1 MANPSPLHVLLAGL
15 VLLAL
20 YSVPLF
26 STVLPPLFDYP
37 NHLARFAVLAA
48 GGNQFYE
55 LRWAPLPNLAG
66 DIIVPLLARAMPL
79 ALAGKLFLVMIF
91 ALILGGTAWLNR
103 IVSGKWRFWPLLAAA
118 FLYNL
123 QLRWGFLNYL
133 FGLGIALCGAALW
146 LALEPARI
154 WLRVGASAG
163 VALLCYFSHISA
175 FGVYALIV
183 AGLEMQPGFAEW
195 RGGRWRALRRRAE
208 ILVAQLAV
216 PAVIAV
222 AFWHPAGQSH
232 IVYEGWS
239 RKLEWLFGIFY
250 NYDPLLDFGCFFLL
264 LALLGTFAVFR
275 RLNVAPR
282 LVPAILLVL
291 LAYLLLP
298 TEMFGAWAT
307 DQRVILAFFLLLVAG
322 TAPHFPSRRTAVL
335 TGTAVVI
342 VLLVRLGVVEAV
354 WLKAD
359 PIYRADLAG
368 LDMLPHGA
376 KLAVAYPE
384 SALGTEQIPEV
395 HVPTLAAARRN
406 AFVPTL
412 FTFPGQQPIVF
423 RPPYDRL
430 AAEAFQFTLWA
441 AFMGGDDEA
450 RRQTLASLAGYDA
463 IVFVNHEPFQLP
475 REDCLKPLFRRP
487 TFQIFTLQHGAGCP
501 EPR

>member
-1 MANPSPLHVLLAGL
+1 
-15 VLLAL
+15 
-20 YSVPLF
+20 
-26 STVLPPLFDYP
+26 
-37 NHLARFAVLAA
+37 
-48 GGNQFYE
+48 
-55 LRWAPLPNLAG
+55 
-66 DIIVPLLARAMPL
+66 
-79 ALAGKLFLVMIF
+79 
-91 ALILGGTAWLNR
+91 
-103 IVSGKWRFWPLLAAA
+103 
-118 FLYNL
+118 
-123 QLRWGFLNYL
+123 
-133 FGLGIALCGAALW
+133 
-146 LALEPARI
+146 
-154 WLRVGASAG
+154 
-163 VALLCYFSHISA
+163 
-175 FGVYALIV
+175 
-183 AGLEMQPGFAEW
+183 
-195 RGGRWRALRRRAE
+195 
-208 ILVAQLAV
+208 V

-463 IVFVNHEPFQLP
+463 IVFVNHEPFQAAARGLPQAAVPAADLSDLHAPARRRLP
-475 REDCLKPLFRRP
+475 RTAIGARRARSFVASRRDIGEPEANSLPQPAPEVSHEDHRDPHRACGITSR
-487 TFQIFTLQHGAGCP
+487 
-501 EPR
+501 